1 MATTTSNPFEPPR
14 TTDLDRA
21 GAPGP
26 MVVSADALREL
37 AATAPWVSALASV
50 TMVAIAVQAVALV
63 ADLGHMAGAPNAVG
77 VILATGGGIA
87 ISTLVLRVLRRY
99 AAASMRL
106 RDGNNAA
113 VGPIISAQASYFKLL
128 AVLVAIVTGIYVVW
142 LAIGIGS
149 GRFFSWIYK

>member
-21 GAPGP
+21 DAPGP
-26 MVVSADALREL
+26 MVVSAEALREL
-37 AATAPWVSALASV
+37 AATAPWVRALASV
-50 TMVAIAVQAVALV
+50 TMLTIAIEAVRLI
-63 ADLGHMAGAPNAVG
+63 ADLGHTAVATNSFI
-77 VILATGGGIA
+77 VILSTGGSIA

-99 AAASMRL
+99 AAASARL
-106 RDGNNAA
+106 RDGNTTAL
-113 VGPIISAQASYFKLL
+113 GPIIGAQASYFKLVSVL
-128 AVLVAIVTGIYVVW
+128 AAIGTGVYIFG